1 MESELTGMR
10 PKRLVVDAD
19 DRMRRYP
26 RGDRLKQLRAF
37 CHAARI
43 GSIARAAKQLG
54 WSQPSMS
61 QQVGTLEEELGL
73 SLFERRGPYMV
84 LSRDG
89 ERVYRLAMPLVHG
102 MDRFSDTFAERY
114 HGVAGDVL
122 RIGAGPVPAMYLLP
136 EYLERFREE
145 CPGVRIDLRIGTG
158 RERLRWLRNYELDL
172 AIIAMDV
179 PPSDLEFRPLL
190 ASDAVLVTPLDHP
203 LAGRDAPTMEEAAA
217 YPFVGPSST
226 HYIRQVVETILREQ
240 GITFDVVV
248 EVDGWDVI
256 ASYVA
261 AGVGISIV
269 PDLCVIG
276 DDRLWK
282 TPIRSVIPQRMYGVV
297 TRRDGPLALA
307 ESRFLRLIVEDG
319 SEPPGTP

>member
-1 MESELTGMR
+1 MESELAGMR
-10 PKRLVVDAD
+10 PERLVVDAD
-19 DRMRRYP
+19 DRAPRYP
-26 RGDRLKQLRAF
+26 RGDRLKQLRSF
-37 CHAARI
+37 CHAARV

-61 QQVGTLEEELGL
+61 QQVSALEEELGL

-102 MDRFSDTFAERY
+102 MDRFPDTFAERHY
-114 HGVAGDVL
+114 GVARDVL
-122 RIGAGPVPAMYLLP
+122 CIGAGSVSAMYLLP

-145 CPGVRIDLRIGTG
+145 CPGVRIDLKIGTG

-172 AIIAMDV
+172 AITAMDV
-179 PPSDLEFRPLL
+179 PPPDLEFHPLL
-190 ASDAVLVTPLDHP
+190 ESHAALITPLDHP
-203 LAGRDAPTMEEAAA
+203 LAGRDAPTMEEATI
-217 YPFVGPSST
+217 YPFVAPSPN

-240 GITFDVVV
+240 GITVDVVV

-256 ASYVA
+256 TNYVA
-261 AGVGISIV
+261 AGVGISLV

-276 DDRLWK
+276 DERLWK
-282 TPIRSVIPQRMYGVV
+282 TSVRSVIPKRMYGAV
-297 TRRDGPLALA
+297 TRRDESLALA
-307 ESRFLRLIVEDG
+307 ESCFLRLVVEDG
-319 SEPPGTP
+319 SQTP